1 MDLHGKL
8 IINLDDPN
16 RPRFTLDEL
25 RHILFERNDLKAKIS
40 DLEDELSLHRPKNLP
55 SSSSLAALSLQNE
68 EEDLPVQGP
77 INKEPDD
84 KLYPEKKRLGIRRFF
99 HFLRRISVDSPVPLV
114 PFSAS
119 HQSPGRSSCR

>member
-40 DLEDELSLHRPKNLP
+40 DLEDELSVLNSKRIPK
-55 SSSSLAALSLQNE
+55 
-68 EEDLPVQGP
+68 
-77 INKEPDD
+77 
-84 KLYPEKKRLGIRRFF
+84 
-99 HFLRRISVDSPVPLV
+99 
-114 PFSAS
+114 
-119 HQSPGRSSCR
+119 